1 MHIAAH
7 FCRLYLS
14 FIEKGDKTYVLKW
27 LQFGRLV
34 GIYSRKEVYDLSFKE
49 FLLDVLDRTVN
60 ASWYRS
66 VGCSPDEASFLADME
81 ANTAFFKQSEKRN
94 PSSALTERH
103 CNLSEEKRNT
113 ERPETLENICAA
125 SGDVD
130 AYIAEKAKTDARYS
144 AVQKEFQRIDA
155 SKTALEERRRKLR
168 EENPWIYEEAEKFR
182 QEAIRIREEAKKQK
196 Q

>member
-14 FIEKGDKTYVLKW
+14 FIGKSDKIYLLKW
-27 LQFGRLV
+27 LQFGRLL
-34 GIYSRKEVYDLSFKE
+34 GIYGRKEVFDLSFKE

-66 VGCSPDEASFLADME
+66 VGCSPDEASFVADME
-81 ANTAFFKQSEKRN
+81 ANSRALSRPARRRSDEEIKRI
-94 PSSALTERH
+94 L
-103 CNLSEEKRNT
+103 EETRKDYN
-113 ERPETLENICAA
+113 ETMA
-125 SGDVD
+125 
-130 AYIAEKAKTDARYS
+130 
-144 AVQKEFQRIDA
+144 
-155 SKTALEERRRKLR
+155 ALEERRRKLR

-182 QEAIRIREEAKKQK
+182 QEAIRIREEAKKQR

>member
-1 MHIAAH
+1 MIK
-7 FCRLYLS
+7 
-14 FIEKGDKTYVLKW
+14 FIYWKW
-27 LQFGRLV
+27 LQFGRLL
-34 GIYSRKEVYDLSFKE
+34 GIYGRKEVFDLSFKE

-144 AVQKEFQRIDA
+144 AVQK
-155 SKTALEERRRKLR
+155 
-168 EENPWIYEEAEKFR
+168 
-182 QEAIRIREEAKKQK
+182 
-196 Q
+196 

>member
-1 MHIAAH
+1 M
-7 FCRLYLS
+7 
-14 FIEKGDKTYVLKW
+14 
-27 LQFGRLV
+27 QFGRLL
-34 GIYSRKEVYDLSFKE
+34 GIYGRKEVFDLSFKE

-66 VGCSPDEASFLADME
+66 VGSFLADME

-155 SKTALEERRRKLR
+155 SKTALEERRRKLC

-182 QEAIRIREEAKKQK
+182 QEAIRIREEAKKQR